1 MLYAILF
8 LILRLP
14 SLFEPYWYGD
24 EGIYLTLGQGIRH
37 GLLLYQQIH
46 DNKPPT
52 LYYLAALAHT
62 VFGFRLLLTLFM
74 IPTIYFFHRLAKRF
88 LSPKL
93 TRLSTLTFL
102 LLTSIPLIEGNMA
115 NAEVFMLLPT
125 ILAFYIFYKS
135 SVSGLPAKTLV
146 SAGLLLGLAFT
157 IKVPVAVEFVLLCLW
172 LFIFSRQKIK
182 KIIIFGL
189 SFIFPTFLYAIYFA
203 LKGAFLPFLSAALL
217 QNFGYLSSWAT
228 GTQQSSATSGGLLWR
243 GLIMLFCWLIFYF
256 FYRKKYLNKNSFF
269 LLSWF
274 IATLFAALLSG
285 RPYPHY
291 LIEVLPPLCLLLFSF
306 RQSKI
311 FLVLSLSLFA
321 FSLFY
326 YKFYYYRVFTYYDNF
341 YTYALG
347 KKSLSDYRAYFGS
360 GLNDIYRISDQIKSQ
375 TTSSDRIFVWGDQ
388 SFIYPLSDRLPAT
401 KYIVAYHV
409 VDFQAYDS
417 TLSQLQALTPKIIV
431 YYPQPSR
438 PYPSLDSFI
447 SNYYYLTDQ
456 IGPAYIFKLRP
467 QI

>member
-182 KIIIFGL
+182 KNHYFWSFFYFPHFFICYLFCPKRGL
-189 SFIFPTFLYAIYFA
+189 SPFSVCGSPSKFRLFIFLGHRYPAKLGHLRWSALAGFNHVILLADFLF
-203 LKGAFLPFLSAALL
+203 FLP
-217 QNFGYLSSWAT
+217 QK
-228 GTQQSSATSGGLLWR
+228 
-243 GLIMLFCWLIFYF
+243 IFKQKQF
-256 FYRKKYLNKNSFF
+256 FP
-269 LLSWF
+269 F
-274 IATLFAALLSG
+274 ILV
-285 RPYPHY
+285 YCH
-291 LIEVLPPLCLLLFSF
+291 SF
-306 RQSKI
+306 RCP
-311 FLVLSLSLFA
+311 
-321 FSLFY
+321 
-326 YKFYYYRVFTYYDNF
+326 
-341 YTYALG
+341 
-347 KKSLSDYRAYFGS
+347 
-360 GLNDIYRISDQIKSQ
+360 
-375 TTSSDRIFVWGDQ
+375 
-388 SFIYPLSDRLPAT
+388 SFR
-401 KYIVAYHV
+401 
-409 VDFQAYDS
+409 S
-417 TLSQLQALTPKIIV
+417 TLS
-431 YYPQPSR
+431 
-438 PYPSLDSFI
+438 SLS
-447 SNYYYLTDQ
+447 Y
-456 IGPAYIFKLRP
+456 
-467 QI
+467 